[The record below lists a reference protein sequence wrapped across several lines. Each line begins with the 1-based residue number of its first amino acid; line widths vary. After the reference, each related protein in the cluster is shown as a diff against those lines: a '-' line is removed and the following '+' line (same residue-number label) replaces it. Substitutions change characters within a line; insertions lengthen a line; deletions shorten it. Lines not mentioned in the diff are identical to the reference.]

1 MTDRSSQTI
10 WAYSHFPES
19 LSIKINRNEFLFV
32 RDYDI
37 EEFGTKVG
45 YVLEENAIKVGYV
58 LERIYL
64 WSI

>member
-1 MTDRSSQTI
+1 
-10 WAYSHFPES
+10 
-19 LSIKINRNEFLFV
+19 V

-45 YVLEENAIKVGYV
+45 YVLEENATKVGYV

>member
-1 MTDRSSQTI
+1 
-10 WAYSHFPES
+10 
-19 LSIKINRNEFLFV
+19 V

>member
-1 MTDRSSQTI
+1 MRG
-10 WAYSHFPES
+10 
-19 LSIKINRNEFLFV
+19 
-32 RDYDI
+32 YDI

-64 WSI
+64 WSIQNIKIHVWKRIDDKAP

>member
-1 MTDRSSQTI
+1 V
-10 WAYSHFPES
+10 
-19 LSIKINRNEFLFV
+19 LG
-32 RDYDI
+32 YDI

-45 YVLEENAIKVGYV
+45 YVLEENATKVGYV

>member
-1 MTDRSSQTI
+1 MFDRTSEKGEGFFDYLKGKYITSM
-10 WAYSHFPES
+10 A
-19 LSIKINRNEFLFV
+19 

>member
-1 MTDRSSQTI
+1 
-10 WAYSHFPES
+10 
-19 LSIKINRNEFLFV
+19 V

-45 YVLEENAIKVGYV
+45 YALEENTIKVGYV

-64 WSI
+64 

>member
-1 MTDRSSQTI
+1 M
-10 WAYSHFPES
+10 A
-19 LSIKINRNEFLFV
+19 